1 MQVTWAATGSS
12 RRARTSRAIEDHVL
26 TKNGFGRGQR
36 VGDIVRGG
44 DGRLGAGIGRVV
56 AELPHPGELP
66 SLCDFRRVELSKN
79 CPEGNCVPTGSSGGT
94 DARVG
99 GNSCRTSPTGVLA

>member
-66 SLCDFRRVELSKN
+66 SLCDFRRVELGEN
-79 CPEGNCVPTGSSGGT
+79 CLEENRVSSVASGGT
-94 DARVG
+94 DALVG
-99 GNSCRTSPTGVLA
+99 EDRREALLCGVVG